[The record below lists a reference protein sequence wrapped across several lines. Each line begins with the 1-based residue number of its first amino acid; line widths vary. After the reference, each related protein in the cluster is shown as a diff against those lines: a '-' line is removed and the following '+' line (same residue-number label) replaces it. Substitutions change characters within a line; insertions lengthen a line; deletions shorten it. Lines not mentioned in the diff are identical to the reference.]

1 MLQDSTHNFAVKRIC
16 EWITAYCAGIRK
28 KRFMSSFWYNS
39 NKYARKGACKS
50 SQRYYWLDYVD
61 CKITFWSHPTW
72 IILSVLVR
80 FFFLNMQIRRQKKK
94 TDGVSC
100 PYVIENETFQA
111 FDPIVLLFVL
121 QTKCTNWRKT
131 RNKSSRNQTTG
142 WETGDGSRIFVH
154 VELLCIHILQS
165 DCVMCMRVCRIYF
178 TIVIFS
184 TRPRFIPLIFPSLKW
199 INRK

>member
-1 MLQDSTHNFAVKRIC
+1 MQILTKILLTWLCGLQDNILEPSDLNHFIS
-16 EWITAYCAGIRK
+16 
-28 KRFMSSFWYNS
+28 FSSF
-39 NKYARKGACKS
+39 
-50 SQRYYWLDYVD
+50 
-61 CKITFWSHPTW
+61 
-72 IILSVLVR
+72 